1 MGIGDWGL
9 GIGDWAQFLNRKL
22 NKFIEYRN
30 IKEETILSKEVNL
43 IKESR
48 Y

>member
-1 MGIGDWGL
+1 ME
-9 GIGDWAQFLNRKL
+9 

-30 IKEETILSKEVNL
+30 IKEENILSKKVNL

-48 Y
+48 H

>member
-1 MGIGDWGL
+1 ME
-9 GIGDWAQFLNRKL
+9 

-30 IKEETILSKEVNL
+30 IKEENIFSKKVNL

-48 Y
+48 H

>member
-1 MGIGDWGL
+1 ME
-9 GIGDWAQFLNRKL
+9 

-30 IKEETILSKEVNL
+30 IKEETILSKKVNL

-48 Y
+48 HWKKIKEKNICSKITIHH